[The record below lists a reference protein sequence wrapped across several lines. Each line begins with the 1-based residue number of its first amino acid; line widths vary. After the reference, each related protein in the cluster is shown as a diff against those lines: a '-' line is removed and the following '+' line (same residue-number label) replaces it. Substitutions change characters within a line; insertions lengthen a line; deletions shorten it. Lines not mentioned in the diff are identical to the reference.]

1 MTTSESTSAR
11 PTAKPEPQRTATAP
25 SRRSVLKVAAVSGA
39 TVVVAGTGALSYRVF
54 DTGVLDPGGGRAFDP
69 WHHWRDTGGPLG
81 AVAAAILAANPHN
94 SQPWA
99 FHVTESAVL
108 VYADTL
114 RRTGALDPLG
124 REMHIGL
131 GCAIENLVLAARA
144 RGLAPTVT
152 LLPDGTGSDLVAEVA
167 LAKAAKERSA
177 VYDAIGDRHT
187 NRGPYTSETVSAD
200 ELTDL
205 VDLTGLPGIAVH
217 WVTADD
223 DKATLGRLMVDA
235 AVAITGDR
243 QQSEDS
249 FAWFRSSDDDVQR
262 HRDGLTLDAQ
272 GMSPVVL
279 TLAKLLPASS
289 RSAGDKFWV
298 TQTRKVHTKTAAAY
312 GVITATDA
320 HDVTT
325 QLVGGRLLQRVHLTA
340 THQGLALHHMNQITE
355 RIDRE
360 SLAGQP
366 PEFAR
371 RFAGLLP
378 DGVQPLSA
386 FRIGHPVRDARPS
399 PRRGI
404 SEVTR

>member
-1 MTTSESTSAR
+1 MTTSESTSA
-11 PTAKPEPQRTATAP
+11 PPNAEPERQGSATVL
-25 SRRSVLKVAAVSGA
+25 SRRSVLKATAVGGA
-39 TVVVAGTGALSYRVF
+39 TAVVAGTGALSYRVF
-54 DTGVLDPGGGRAFDP
+54 DTGVLDPGGGRAYDP
-69 WHHWRDTGGPLG
+69 WDHWRETDGPLG

-99 FHVTESAVL
+99 FHVTESTVL
-108 VYADTL
+108 VYADTS

-131 GCAIENLVLAARA
+131 GCALENLLLAAWA

-152 LLPDGTGSDLVAEVA
+152 LLPDGAGSDLVAEVA
-167 LAKAAKERSA
+167 LTKAAAERSDL
-177 VYDAIGDRHT
+177 YDAIGDRHT
-187 NRGPYTSETVSAD
+187 NRGPYEPEAVSAD
-200 ELTDL
+200 ELTGL
-205 VDLTGLPGIAVH
+205 VDLTGLPGVAVQ
-217 WVTADD
+217 WVTTDD

-235 AVAITGDR
+235 AVAITEDR

-249 FAWFRSSDDDVQR
+249 FGWFRSSDDDIQR
-262 HRDGLTLDAQ
+262 HRDGLSLDAQ

-298 TQTRKVHTKTAAAY
+298 TQTRKVHAKTAAAY

-325 QLVGGRLLQRVHLTA
+325 QLIGGRLLQRVHLTA

-360 SLAGQP
+360 SSTGRP

-386 FRIGHPVRDARPS
+386 FRVGHPVRDARPS
-399 PRRGI
+399 PRRGV
-404 SEVTR
+404 SEVAR